1 MAHKDYLK
9 DALSYINKSDYK
21 SAETL
26 LKEGL
31 KELPEDEKLLNLL
44 SWVLFQLEKY
54 QEMIDVYKRMVK
66 LNSQISFT
74 MFFNLGK
81 AYFQLGDY
89 KSAIDAFVKT
99 IEFVPDH
106 KNALFYLSACYEK
119 LGDIKSSKKV
129 LSKIIDKNLS
139 EEEWAKISMQEGLD
153 EVSIVEYI
161 TSDVKIAEKS
171 NKISKVI
178 FYGNW
183 SIVKDKYIFID
194 GKLTKE
200 NFIEHVYLN
209 GEGRAIL
216 KGNNVV
222 LNLKE
227 GDEIWINGKHLVGI
241 DGSFEGPFNKSNI
254 VKIRGPK
261 KVIIPY
267 DEYFIEDIDEQ
278 DIINKE
284 ELFLILGIEKLVVE
298 ENNIIIIKGKG
309 RAIFL
314 GQ

>member
-1 MAHKDYLK
+1 MADKDYLK
-9 DALSYINKSDYK
+9 DALSCINRGDYEQ
-21 SAETL
+21 AEKI

-31 KELPEDEKLLNLL
+31 EKLPDDEKLLNLL

-54 QEMIDVYKRMVK
+54 QEMIDVYKKMVK

-129 LSKIIDKNLS
+129 LSKIIDKNLT
-139 EEEWAKISMQEGLD
+139 EEERTKISLQEGLEEFSLVD
-153 EVSIVEYI
+153 LL
-161 TSDVKIAEKS
+161 TSDALVVEKNS
-171 NKISKVI
+171 ISKVI
-178 FYGNW
+178 FYGSW
-183 SIVKDKYIFID
+183 SIVKDKYILLD
-194 GKLTKE
+194 GKLNKE

-209 GEGRAIL
+209 GEGRVVL
-216 KGNNVV
+216 KGDNII

-227 GDEIWINGKHLVGI
+227 NEEIWINGKYLVGI
-241 DGSFEGPFNKSNI
+241 DGGFEGPFNKSNI
-254 VKIRGPK
+254 IKIRGTK
-261 KVIIPY
+261 KVIIPHR
-267 DEYFIEDIDEQ
+267 DHFIEDIDEK
-278 DIINKE
+278 DVINKE
-284 ELFLILGIEKLVVE
+284 DLFLLLGIEKVILE
-298 ENNIIIIKGKG
+298 ENSIIVTKGKG

-314 GQ
+314 K